1 MPGCRGETPAAFRVK
16 GKEGW
21 AERPG
26 KSKRV
31 PVPGL
36 ARSPAGL
43 LSCPSWELRLAS
55 LRPCQGQSGIRWA
68 VPAKQQRKQGHRT
81 VPKKGGHHRRSPRI
95 PAKVEQE
102 GGSPPTTRKK
112 AAKVEFQK
120 PARISHTW
128 VPRGSLRRQEQKQAR
143 PAKGRAEPRWAAGQ
157 EMHWQNPPG
166 QPADAGIPGEEMGV
180 PGRGETSPTLHNG
193 IACSGP

>member
-1 MPGCRGETPAAFRVK
+1 MPGCRDEIPAAFRVK

-81 VPKKGGHHRRSPRI
+81 VPKKGDHHRRSPRI
-95 PAKVEQE
+95 PAMVEQE

-143 PAKGRAEPRWAAGQ
+143 PASRPKAGLSLAGLPGRRCTGRTLQASQPMQESPGRRWACLAEGR
-157 EMHWQNPPG
+157 P
-166 QPADAGIPGEEMGV
+166 V
-180 PGRGETSPTLHNG
+180 PLCTT
-193 IACSGP
+193 A